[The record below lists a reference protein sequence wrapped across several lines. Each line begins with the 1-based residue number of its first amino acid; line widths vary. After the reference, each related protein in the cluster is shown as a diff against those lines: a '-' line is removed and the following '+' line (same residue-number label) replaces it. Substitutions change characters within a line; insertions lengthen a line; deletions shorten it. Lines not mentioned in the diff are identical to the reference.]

1 LSTNIFSTPRPIQLS
16 RRAFGAAL
24 AAPLLFAFA
33 PPAYAQSRFS
43 AGLVAAR
50 AKLTAYNEL
59 YRATQ
64 TMEAGWLRYFRSV
77 DPDIGP
83 KGTESR
89 LLGFPKPNSAAA
101 QADAAEKAANSP
113 PKEEEAD
120 RAAKALVHFY
130 RLAFPDMVEAADFY
144 PTYVPKDDLGKAGQ
158 IWHRRLKQNTG
169 FLPGARADLY
179 KAADAM
185 RGRVEAAELVELEKR
200 GRNEHW
206 HVRRLTLQARAARDA
221 FPLGPGPFDPD
232 AVAKQ
237 MAAFEAVAAETE
249 AYNKANPGK
258 LLMFDSSPRSFITT
272 MNRLRDQISKRPEA
286 RTVTEADL
294 RTALTAYAQ
303 MVEMGDL
310 FFMNSP

>member
-1 LSTNIFSTPRPIQLS
+1 MSANEFPSGPRLT
-16 RRAFGAAL
+16 RRALAGVMLSPLAL
-24 AAPLLFAFA
+24 TPCGRAF
-33 PPAYAQSRFS
+33 AQSRFS
-43 AGLVAAR
+43 ADLAAAR

-83 KGTESR
+83 KGTETR

-101 QADAAEKAANSP
+101 QADAAEKAANAP
-113 PKEEEAD
+113 PKEDEAD

-144 PTYVPKDDLGKAGQ
+144 PNYVPKDDLGKAGQ

-169 FLPGARADLY
+169 FIPGARSDLY

-185 RGRVEAAELVELEKR
+185 RGKIEALELVELEKR

-206 HVRRLTLQARAARDA
+206 HVRRLTLQGRAARDV

-232 AVAKQ
+232 ALAKQ
-237 MAAFEAVAAETE
+237 VAAFEAAAAEAE

-258 LLMFDSSPRSFITT
+258 LLMFDSSPRSFIAS
-272 MNRLRDQISKRPEA
+272 MNRLREQISKRPEPRQA
-286 RTVTEADL
+286 TEADL
-294 RTALTAYAQ
+294 RAALTAYAQ
-303 MVEMGDL
+303 LVEMGDL